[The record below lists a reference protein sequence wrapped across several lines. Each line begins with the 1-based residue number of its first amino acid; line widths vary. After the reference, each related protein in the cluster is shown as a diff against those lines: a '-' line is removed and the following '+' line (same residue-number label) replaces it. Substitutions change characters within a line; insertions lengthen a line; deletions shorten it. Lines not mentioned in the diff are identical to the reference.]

1 MPEPAIG
8 KDTPGAE
15 KFPGGFEGGT
25 TIKVETA
32 GKKRYHQFATGM
44 GNLDWSE
51 NHLDYWVS
59 DDGKNFQRKDV
70 LRHQYVNKETGKTH
84 QSLHPYPFFSEAE
97 NRWHMIFMEYVVEK
111 QWDGESGKIWCVP
124 SRNNGPGGI
133 EGPWNFDER
142 YELVPKPCAWS
153 NMTESDQGRD
163 DCLDP
168 GSSQTLNFPANF
180 ATPFHTISGH
190 RLLQRPSS

>member
-1 MPEPAIG
+1 VVSTLPEPAIG

-111 QWDGESGKIWCVP
+111 QWDTTMSPKQWVPVLHASDRWHVQNMGEFEAADGFKIQNDLGKP
-124 SRNNGPGGI
+124 LI
-133 EGPWNFDER
+133 EGWPNPDIIR
-142 YELVPKPCAWS
+142 
-153 NMTESDQGRD
+153 
-163 DCLDP
+163 
-168 GSSQTLNFPANF
+168 
-180 ATPFHTISGH
+180 I
-190 RLLQRPSS
+190 